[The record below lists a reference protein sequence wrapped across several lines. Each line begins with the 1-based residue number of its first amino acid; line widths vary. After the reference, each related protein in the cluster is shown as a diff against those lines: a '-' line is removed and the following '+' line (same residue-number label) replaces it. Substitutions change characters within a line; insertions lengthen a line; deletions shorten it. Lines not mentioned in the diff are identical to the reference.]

1 MYVIIANYRSGSHDD
16 DVDEEVVECVR
27 LLKKKYTESIP
38 VIEYS
43 SDEIEDERIEK
54 TYLDFISRIISQRLP
69 INVNIIFISH
79 NAEFQDIF
87 MSGNI
92 RKEEIFKLLSKI
104 NKNKSIQINS
114 VRFYCCNFLK
124 KAIEILKDFP
134 DLANIPLYASDYVLI
149 PNKLYKVKVI
159 GSSNYEQYDDV
170 LDFPIVPTIRRENIV
185 FSSDCLDYDKDCEE
199 LSEQQKHIPD
209 GGRLRVKRD
218 DDGEWVSTILNK
230 QNQVIREPMV
240 LSQESLVVNYDRIT
254 CLIQSFRSKFKNIP
268 TETEEP
274 FLERVRL

>member
-1 MYVIIANYRSGSHDD
+1 MYVIVANYRSGSHDG

-27 LLKKKYTESIP
+27 LLKKKYTEST

-54 TYLDFISRIISQRLP
+54 TYSDFISGIISQQPP
-69 INVNIIFISH
+69 IDVNIIFISH

-92 RKEEIFKLLSKI
+92 RKEEFFKLLSKI

-114 VRFYCCNFLK
+114 VIFYCCNFLK

-149 PNKLYKVKVI
+149 PNKLYEVEVI
-159 GSSNYEQYDDV
+159 GSPNHEQYDDV
-170 LDFPIVPTIRRENIV
+170 LGFPIVPTIRSEGVI
-185 FSSDCLDYDKDCEE
+185 FSSDCLYYNKDCEE
-199 LSEQQKHIPD
+199 LSEQQKHIPE

-230 QNQVIREPMV
+230 QNQVISEPRV

-254 CLIQSFRSKFKNIP
+254 CLIRSFRSKFKNP
-268 TETEEP
+268 TETREP